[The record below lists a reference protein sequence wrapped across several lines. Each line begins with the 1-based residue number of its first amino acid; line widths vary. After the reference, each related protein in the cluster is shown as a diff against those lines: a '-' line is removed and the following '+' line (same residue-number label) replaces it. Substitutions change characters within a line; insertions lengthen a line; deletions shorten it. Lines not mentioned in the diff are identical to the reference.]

1 MQIENVNIE
10 ELKPYENNAKKD
22 ISKSVELVKQSIE
35 DYGMNVPLVI
45 DSENVIICG
54 HTRFEALKE
63 LGYKLIPCIRK
74 TDLTEEQIK
83 AYRIVDN
90 RTAEF
95 FTWDIDK
102 LKEELKDLEISTI
115 YEFDDLINNN
125 VEDAENPYTIKREF
139 EKYEPSNGEG
149 GAEVVEEDFTKLCNS
164 DKVLEFQNKIE
175 ALDTSEEIKNF
186 LKATATRFYDF
197 NFKNIAEFYAR
208 TTPEIQSIMEELAL
222 VIIDYDKA
230 LELGFVKL
238 NKRVEELFNSE
249 YGEED

>member
-22 ISKSVELVKQSIE
+22 IKKSVELVKQSIK

-45 DSENVIICG
+45 DSENIIICG

-83 AYRIVDN
+83 AYRVVDN

-115 YEFDDLINNN
+115 YEFDDLINDNE
-125 VEDAENPYTIKREF
+125 EDIKNPYTVKREF
-139 EKYEPSNGEG
+139 EKYEPTNGEG
-149 GAEVVEEDFTKLCNS
+149 GAEVEIENLKNCYNNEKF
-164 DKVLEFQNKIE
+164 LEMQNKIN
-175 ALDTSEEIKNF
+175 ALDTNEEIKDF

-238 NKRVEELFNSE
+238 NKRIEELFNNE

>member
-22 ISKSVELVKQSIE
+22 ISKSVELVKQSIK

-54 HTRFEALKE
+54 HTRYEALKE

-83 AYRIVDN
+83 AYRVVDN

-125 VEDAENPYTIKREF
+125 VEDTENPYTIKREF

-149 GAEVVEEDFTKLCNS
+149 GAEVVEEDFAKLCNS